1 MKSRKNKLAKFLL
14 ILKWASDLIGE
25 ERQQIHRKLLKKQKL
40 IQQQGRGRRFSVKEL
55 GNSLLT
61 VRDSK

>member
-1 MKSRKNKLAKFLL
+1 MKNRKNKLAKYSL
-14 ILKWASDLIGE
+14 ILKWASGLKEE

-40 IQQQGRGRRFSVKEL
+40 IQKQGRGRRFSVKEP

-61 VRDSK
+61 VKDFK

>member
-1 MKSRKNKLAKFLL
+1 MKSRKNKLGKSSL
-14 ILKWASDLIGE
+14 ILRWASDSKVE

-40 IQQQGRGRRFSVKEL
+40 IQKQGRGRRFSVKEP

-61 VRDSK
+61 VKDFK